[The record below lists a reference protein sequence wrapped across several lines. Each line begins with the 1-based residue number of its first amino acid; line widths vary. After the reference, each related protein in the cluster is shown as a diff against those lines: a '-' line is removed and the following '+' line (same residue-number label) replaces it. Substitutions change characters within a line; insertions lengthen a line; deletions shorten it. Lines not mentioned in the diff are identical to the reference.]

1 MEFGRDSG
9 DRTTKGIEGAQV
21 IDFAKRQKG
30 EKGQKRGTKVHAGY
44 TEYSP
49 NESRAEP
56 TNGSATYTSSAEHR
70 MQDVCDSR
78 PTSLMDP
85 K

>member
-1 MEFGRDSG
+1 MDGRGGG
-9 DRTTKGIEGAQV
+9 DRTIEGVETPEVVDSVKWQN
-21 IDFAKRQKG
+21 G
-30 EKGQKRGTKVHAGY
+30 EKAQKRLTEVHAGY